1 MKNNDS
7 NMDAQ
12 ITHGLGDWLV
22 HQHYGVG
29 QLKGKETK
37 NIGGVE
43 GTYYRLEMD
52 RSTIYVP
59 EDKLNGDWFRPVSSQ
74 KKLDEVTEILSRPAK
89 KMDGRFTSRQ
99 SMIRKVMSENSI
111 VNMARVIRDLS
122 GRRRRRKTLS
132 KTEDSALREL
142 TDRLLSEWSVALGL
156 EESEA
161 REKLKT
167 LLEEDSGA

>member
-1 MKNNDS
+1 ME
-7 NMDAQ
+7 AQ
-12 ITHGLGDWLV
+12 DHVLGDWLV
-22 HQHYGVG
+22 HQYYGVG

-43 GTYYRLEMD
+43 GTYFRLEMD
-52 RSTIYVP
+52 KSTIYVP
-59 EDKLNGDWFRPVSSQ
+59 EDKLNSDWFRPVSSE

-89 KMDGRFTSRQ
+89 KMDGRFTTRQ

-111 VNMARVIRDLS
+111 VNIARVIRDLS
-122 GRRRRRKTLS
+122 GRRKRRKTLS

-142 TDRLLSEWSVALGL
+142 TDRLLSEWSIALGL
-156 EESEA
+156 DEAEA

-167 LLEEDSGA
+167 LLGEDEAT

>member
-1 MKNNDS
+1 MNEKDS
-7 NMDAQ
+7 NIDSQ
-12 ITHGLGDWLV
+12 ISPALGEWLV

-29 QLKGKETK
+29 QLKSKETK

-43 GTYYRLEMD
+43 GTYFRLEMD
-52 RSTIYVP
+52 RSTIYIP
-59 EDKLNGDWFRPVSSQ
+59 EDKLNSDWFRPVSSQ

-99 SMIRKVMSENSI
+99 TMIRKVMSENSI
-111 VNMARVIRDLS
+111 VNIARVIRDLS

-156 EESEA
+156 EETEA
-161 REKLKT
+161 REKLKS
-167 LLEEDSGA
+167 LLEADNGS